1 MICFLSDFLNRP
13 LRIYLRAGQIPSG
26 VVTAV
31 PWPTQG
37 FVRRFRKVSA
47 LAWIASVLL
56 AISPFPTSALAE
68 FSPDIIQTESLGA
81 NGGLGENVAPVP
93 EGLTVVDWAQI
104 RREYERHRYSAV
116 PDGEGYKARN
126 HRQGWLIRF
135 DVRGFSVQPDEGGWS
150 WGLELVSYGFDG
162 AERVVEGKAAIT
174 ADKNRLSYAWDDTVE
189 EWSINDTRGL
199 EHGFM
204 FSRRPAGEGERV
216 RLRLAVRGNLRAESV
231 DGKAVRFVNED
242 AAAVVNYAGLK
253 VWDADG
259 RPLPARL
266 DVTSTGQVRVV
277 VEDRGAK
284 YPITV
289 DPIAQQAYV
298 KASNTGGSDAFGD
311 SVAVWGDTVVV
322 GTGFEDSNG
331 VGMNPP
337 SQADNSLSESGA
349 AYVFTG
355 LGPPVADA
363 GPDQLVH
370 IPSGGTADV
379 ALDGSGSSN
388 LGGDPLIYTWTGPFP
403 EGGGTAMSEMAMV
416 TLPPGVHTV
425 TLTVDDGGGLMDSDM
440 VEITVNQIPVAD
452 AGPDQLLQ
460 IPGVAR
466 RM

>member
-1 MICFLSDFLNRP
+1 M
-13 LRIYLRAGQIPSG
+13 
-26 VVTAV
+26 
-31 PWPTQG
+31 
-37 FVRRFRKVSA
+37 SA
-47 LAWIASVLL
+47 LAWIASILR

-68 FSPDIIQTESLGA
+68 FSPDTIQTESLGA
-81 NGGLGENVAPVP
+81 NEDLGESVAPVP

-135 DVRGFSVQPDEGGWS
+135 DGRGFSVQPDEGGWS

-231 DGKAVRFVNED
+231 DGEVVRFVNED

-298 KASNTGGSDAFGD
+298 KASNTDANDRFAD

-322 GTGFEDSNG
+322 GAFLEDSNG
-331 VGMNPP
+331 VGVNPP
-337 SQADNSLSESGA
+337 SQADNSLLGSGA

-403 EGGGTAMSEMAMV
+403 EGGGTAMGEMAMV

-425 TLTVDDGGGLMDSDM
+425 TLTVDDGGGLMDSDT

-460 IPGVAR
+460 IPGGGTADVTLNGSGSSDLDGTIPR
-466 RM
+466 RWRHGHGCDACGHASRRDAQRHAER